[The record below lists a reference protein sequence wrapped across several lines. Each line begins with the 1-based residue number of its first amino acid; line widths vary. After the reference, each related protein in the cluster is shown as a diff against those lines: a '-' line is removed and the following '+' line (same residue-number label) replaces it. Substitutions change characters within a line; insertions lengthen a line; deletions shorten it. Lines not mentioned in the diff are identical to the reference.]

1 MSNRPKNV
9 RRMNYTILPP
19 KRPKKRRSMLRKKP
33 KQRRSM
39 LRMIKEQALA
49 TAMAIGLTN
58 ENKFG
63 KEEFYD

>member
-9 RRMNYTILPP
+9 RP
-19 KRPKKRRSMLRKKP
+19 KKP

-39 LRMIKEQALA
+39 LRKIKEHLR
-49 TAMAIGLTN
+49 LTN
-58 ENKFG
+58 EHKFG

>member
-19 KRPKKRRSMLRKKP
+19 KKP

-39 LRMIKEQALA
+39 LRKIKEHLRERA
-49 TAMAIGLTN
+49 TAIGLTN
-58 ENKFG
+58 EHKFG

>member
-1 MSNRPKNV
+1 
-9 RRMNYTILPP
+9 
-19 KRPKKRRSMLRKKP
+19 
-33 KQRRSM
+33 M

>member
-19 KRPKKRRSMLRKKP
+19 KKP

-39 LRMIKEQALA
+39 LRKIKEHLR
-49 TAMAIGLTN
+49 LTN
-58 ENKFG
+58 EHKFG